1 LAIAGR
7 ICVDSVCTTGWC
19 VVQHLYDLGG
29 VGVFSF
35 IFLAYAF
42 YKLVWKVWSASMRCR
57 DEEIRR
63 LIEERKFF
71 QSRLFSERKS
81 PD

>member
-1 LAIAGR
+1 LAVAGHV
-7 ICVDSVCTTGWC
+7 CVDSVCNTAWC

-35 IFLAYAF
+35 MFLSYAF
-42 YKLVWKVWSASMRCR
+42 YKLIWKVWSASVKCR
-57 DEEIRR
+57 DDEIQR
-63 LIEERKFF
+63 LIEERNFF